1 MHTYAKLL
9 LLVQAEAVWCQ
20 TNYKW
25 SHDLS
30 LSAKNGMLGWVFVCI
45 IMCIAFKWQL
55 LCVSAGKARRLKQ
68 AKEEAQAEVEAYRK
82 ERERQYQ
89 EHEKK
94 VSIFHCCTFNLS
106 FI

>member
-20 TNYKW
+20 TINDPMTW
-25 SHDLS
+25 V
-30 LSAKNGMLGWVFVCI
+30 SAKNGMLGCVFVCI

-94 VSIFHCCTFNLS
+94 VSTFHCCIFNLS
-106 FI
+106 FIK